1 MLCCTLED
9 GSARAARRTG
19 ESREISGLRITLEM
33 SNIAALAPSFTWGG
47 GYTGGGYMGGG
58 GGDVGWFVGVCEGG
72 WVGGGG
78 VVLPWGVG
86 LIPRPRVEARSEAD
100 RRTADRIGG
109 GGGGRQ
115 AGTVCVG

>member
-1 MLCCTLED
+1 MLFVRGRGGMLV
-9 GSARAARRTG
+9 
-19 ESREISGLRITLEM
+19 GLWVFVRV
-33 SNIAALAPSFTWGG
+33 
-47 GYTGGGYMGGG
+47 
-58 GGDVGWFVGVCEGG
+58 DVR
-72 WVGGGG
+72 
-78 VVLPWGVG
+78 VVVRGLLLPWGGG